1 MNYKASD
8 VDGSWAVNALHETI
22 KAFNDQSRDQ
32 TAQMLKLTKVMA
44 WLTGVMLLGLLVQIY
59 LALWPSTSPTAGA
72 DKTGVTAVAPA
83 AAEVTRRSEVAETA
97 SKAESTS
104 LPPTATGS
112 SASK

>member
-22 KAFNDQSRDQ
+22 KAFNDQSRAQ

-59 LALWPSTSPTAGA
+59 LALWPPSSLAPAIDRTTVTSPTPTTRA
-72 DKTGVTAVAPA
+72 VTP
-83 AAEVTRRSEVAETA
+83 RSEATNTTP
-97 SKAESTS
+97 KAESTPS
-104 LPPTATGS
+104 LPAATGS
-112 SASK
+112 SPSK

>member
-8 VDGSWAVNALHETI
+8 VDGSWAVTALHETI
-22 KAFNDQSRDQ
+22 KEFNNQSREQ

-59 LALWPSTSPTAGA
+59 LALWPPTSATATTNTTGVTTIAPGATVVGPENQVTNATPNTESTSPP
-72 DKTGVTAVAPA
+72 PA
-83 AAEVTRRSEVAETA
+83 AAA
-97 SKAESTS
+97 
-104 LPPTATGS
+104 S